1 MSGVAISK
9 LLAELL
15 QPLRAGPTGRPI
27 LAWIRTQDF
36 ILGYFRVLPPG
47 GYGALLAGRRFRA
60 LLAGRMLGTSRWK
73 ERLRHSSAG
82 GVSNKSS
89 YLIENTNEVPFIGF
103 LLTCIADCDIV
114 IAICDWLIGDSG
126 RLSRADR

>member
-60 LLAGRMLGTSRWK
+60 LLAGRRFRALLAGRRPGTPRWEDAGHISLERATAALLGWR
-73 ERLRHSSAG
+73 RL
-82 GVSNKSS
+82 
-89 YLIENTNEVPFIGF
+89 E
-103 LLTCIADCDIV
+103 
-114 IAICDWLIGDSG
+114 
-126 RLSRADR
+126 